1 MQETTSQGVLQYKSE
16 LSFNDTISALKEKLN
31 AMEFTIIAE
40 IDHSA
45 AAEKVNMTLLPTRLI
60 IFGKPVGGTP
70 LIQEASSFALDLP
83 LKLLINEDIN
93 GDVFVSFN
101 DPVYLAQRHGVDVD
115 NSAILMMKN
124 AIAKIAQ

>member
-1 MQETTSQGVLQYKSE
+1 MQETTSQGVLQHKSE
-16 LSFNDTISALKEKLN
+16 LSFNDTISALKDNLN

-40 IDHSA
+40 VDHSA

-60 IFGKPVGGTP
+60 IFGKPIGGTP
-70 LIQEASSFALDLP
+70 LIQETSLFALDLP

-93 GDVFVSFN
+93 GDVFISFN
-101 DPVYLAQRHGVDVD
+101 DPVYLAQRHGVDID

-124 AIAKIAQ
+124 AIEKITQ

>member
-1 MQETTSQGVLQYKSE
+1 MQETTSQGVLQHKSE
-16 LSFNDTISALKEKLN
+16 LSFNDTISALKDNLN

-40 IDHSA
+40 VDHSA

-60 IFGKPVGGTP
+60 IFGKPIGGTP
-70 LIQEASSFALDLP
+70 LIQETSLFALDLP

-93 GDVFVSFN
+93 GDVFISFN

-124 AIAKIAQ
+124 AIEKITQ

>member
-1 MQETTSQGVLQYKSE
+1 MQETTSQGVLQHKSE
-16 LSFNDTISALKEKLN
+16 LSFNDTISALKDNLN

-40 IDHSA
+40 VDHSA

-60 IFGKPVGGTP
+60 IFGKPIGGTP
-70 LIQEASSFALDLP
+70 LIQETSLFALDLP

-93 GDVFVSFN
+93 GDVFISFN
-101 DPVYLAQRHGVDVD
+101 DPVYLALRHGVDID

-124 AIAKIAQ
+124 AIEKIAQ